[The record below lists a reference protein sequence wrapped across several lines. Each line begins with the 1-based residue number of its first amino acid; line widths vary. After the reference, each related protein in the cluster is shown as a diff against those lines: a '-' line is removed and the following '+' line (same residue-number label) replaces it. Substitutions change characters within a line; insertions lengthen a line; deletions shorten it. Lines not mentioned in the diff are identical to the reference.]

1 MTVIRRPRSAIVAA
15 LMIALTSQD
24 ASAQT
29 VLARVLDGESGQPVI
44 GALVHLIAE
53 AGEAQS
59 STLTD
64 DLGRALFVGVLDGS
78 IYLRAEMI

>member
-1 MTVIRRPRSAIVAA
+1 MTVIRRPGSAIVSA
-15 LMIALTSQD
+15 LLIAVTLQN

-59 STLTD
+59 STLTEN
-64 DLGRALFVGVLDGS
+64 LVVHFLSGCQVGAY
-78 IYLRAEMI
+78 IYELR